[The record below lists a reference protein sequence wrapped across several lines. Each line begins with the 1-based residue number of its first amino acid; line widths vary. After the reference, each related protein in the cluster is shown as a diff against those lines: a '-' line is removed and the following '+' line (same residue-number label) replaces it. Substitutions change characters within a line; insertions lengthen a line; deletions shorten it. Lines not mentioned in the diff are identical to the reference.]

1 MTSATRRGDR
11 ERMHLRHDP
20 IGSSAEEGA
29 TSRGDVFLH
38 ASSDGKTIVLI
49 EPEEHFSDH
58 HATGPEQKVR
68 HEISV
73 SELIQLIRAHG
84 ARL

>member
-1 MTSATRRGDR
+1 MTSPTHRDDW
-11 ERMHLRHDP
+11 ERMRLRQDLV
-20 IGSSAEEGA
+20 GSSVEDVP
-29 TSRGDVFLH
+29 TSRDIFPH

-49 EPEEHFSDH
+49 EPEERFSDH
-58 HATGPEQKVR
+58 HATGPEQEVR

>member
-1 MTSATRRGDR
+1 MTSATHRDDR
-11 ERMHLRHDP
+11 ERMRLRHDL
-20 IGSSAEEGA
+20 IVSSAEEVP
-29 TSRGDVFLH
+29 TSRDVFLH

-49 EPEEHFSDH
+49 EPEERFSDH

>member
-1 MTSATRRGDR
+1 MTSATHRDDR
-11 ERMHLRHDP
+11 ERMRLRQDLVR
-20 IGSSAEEGA
+20 SSAEEVP
-29 TSRGDVFLH
+29 TSRDVFLH

-49 EPEEHFSDH
+49 EPEERFSDH

>member
-1 MTSATRRGDR
+1 MTSSTYLDDR
-11 ERMHLRHDP
+11 ERMRLRHDP
-20 IGSSAEEGA
+20 VGSSAEAAPAPGE
-29 TSRGDVFLH
+29 VFLY
-38 ASSDGKTIVLI
+38 ATLDGKTIVLI
-49 EPEEHFSDH
+49 EPEERFSDH
-58 HATGPEQKVR
+58 HATGPEQEVR

>member
-1 MTSATRRGDR
+1 MTSATHSDDR
-11 ERMHLRHDP
+11 ERLRLRQDL
-20 IGSSAEEGA
+20 IVSSAEEVP
-29 TSRGDVFLH
+29 TSRDVFLH

-49 EPEEHFSDH
+49 EPEERFSDH
-58 HATGPEQKVR
+58 HATGPQQEVR

-73 SELIQLIRAHG
+73 SELMQLIRAHG